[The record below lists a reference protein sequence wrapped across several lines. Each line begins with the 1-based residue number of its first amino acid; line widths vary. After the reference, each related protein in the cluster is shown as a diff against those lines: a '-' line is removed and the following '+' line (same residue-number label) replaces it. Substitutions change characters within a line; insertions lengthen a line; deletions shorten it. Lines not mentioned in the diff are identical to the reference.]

1 MKVALL
7 TQNKELLDQVKAIVA
22 GTSGMDLTV
31 VSGSP
36 AHFANEDLD
45 PMPELLIVQ
54 AARGVQD
61 LESLG
66 SIATHYPRLPMI
78 VISPD
83 QSSDFL
89 IRAMRVGVREVL
101 PEPLS
106 QSALQDA
113 LERIRQ
119 HSALVRAA
127 AGRILAFVPSKGGSG
142 ATFLATNLAYALAE
156 EGKRVV
162 LIDLNLQFGDA
173 MVYVATQSAQTTVAE
188 VAHQIQRLDGEFFES
203 SLLKVSPNLG
213 ILAAPESPEKAVGI
227 RPENIER
234 ILDLARNRYDYVI
247 VDLGMTLD
255 PISVRVLDGADMIYM
270 VLQMTLPFIRGAKRL
285 MSVFDSLGYSRT
297 KVALLVNRYQPG
309 GEITVGDVES
319 TLGLRVL
326 QTIPNSF
333 AAVADSINQGKP
345 ILQVDPRDRVS
356 KSLREMAQSMAQKP
370 QRSGGLLSRLFGK
383 SA

>member
-7 TQNKELLDQVKAIVA
+7 TQNKDLLEQVKAIVS
-22 GTSGMDLTV
+22 GTSGMELTV
-31 VSGSP
+31 VRGSP
-36 AHFANEDLD
+36 AHFSNEDLD
-45 PMPELLIVQ
+45 PIPELLIVQ
-54 AARGVQD
+54 AMRGAQD
-61 LESLG
+61 LESLSG
-66 SIATHYPRLPMI
+66 IAIRYPRLPMI

-89 IRAMRVGVREVL
+89 LRAMRVGVREVL
-101 PEPLS
+101 AEPLS
-106 QSALQDA
+106 PAALQDA

-119 HSALVRAA
+119 HSALVRAS
-127 AGRILAFVPSKGGSG
+127 AGRVLAFVPSKGGSG
-142 ATFLATNLAYALAE
+142 ATFLATNLAYALAD

-173 MVYVATQSAQTTVAE
+173 TVYVATQGAQTTVAE

-203 SLLKVSPNLG
+203 SLLRVAPNFG

-285 MSVFDSLGYSRT
+285 MSVFDSLGYART
-297 KVALLVNRYQPG
+297 KVGVLVNRYQPG

-319 TLGLRVL
+319 TLGLHVL

-356 KSLREMAQSMAQKP
+356 KSLREMAQGMVQKP

-383 SA
+383 TT